1 MSQSLCEIVFPT
13 SILSPNNKASMQH
26 FSLKAFEV
34 RSVKVVRLESPLFFG
49 NAERFREA
57 LIDAT
62 GVDPSSQQEAPKLG
76 NDGEKH
82 DLLKNKSGGNS
93 YGGIPGVVS

>member
-1 MSQSLCEIVFPT
+1 M
-13 SILSPNNKASMQH
+13 
-26 FSLKAFEV
+26 
-34 RSVKVVRLESPLFFG
+34 KVVRLESPLFFG

-62 GVDPSSQQEAPKLG
+62 GVDPGSQQEAPKLR

-82 DLLKNKSGGNS
+82 DLLKNKSGGS